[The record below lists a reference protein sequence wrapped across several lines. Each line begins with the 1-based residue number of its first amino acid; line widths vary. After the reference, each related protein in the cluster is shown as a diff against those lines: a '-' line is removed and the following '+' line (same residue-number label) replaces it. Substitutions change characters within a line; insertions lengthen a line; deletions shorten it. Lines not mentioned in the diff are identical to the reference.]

1 MSPDYDADVVIAGAG
16 PAGVGTAVAL
26 VRRHGLDPARM
37 LVLDRARFPRA
48 KPCGG
53 GLTGH
58 AAAAMAQ
65 LGLQLR
71 VPSIPCG
78 EGEVVYEAHRR
89 VVPLGLPVHVVR
101 REEFDATWWP
111 RPALLGVAGQSRA
124 RGWNR

>member
-1 MSPDYDADVVIAGAG
+1 MQPRVDAEVIIAGAG

-26 VRRHGLDPARM
+26 VRGGLDPARL

-58 AAAAMAQ
+58 AGAALAA
-65 LGLQLR
+65 LGLTLR

-78 EGEVVYEAHRR
+78 EGEVVYGSHRR
-89 VVPLGLPVHVVR
+89 VVPLGQPVHIVR
-101 REEFDATWWP
+101 RF
-111 RPALLGVAGQSRA
+111 SA
-124 RGWNR
+124 RDDREIHGLRLSCME